1 MSDTDENDEQDE
13 QEQCDDQEAQ
23 DAHDAELQEHDE
35 HGQDDEQAE
44 QQQQQQQYSNLV
56 DVAKMYSDA
65 TRRCRA
71 LGEKVKSLRDAKLA
85 VGEEMMQAFEDARV
99 DVVKLDDGTTVKRF
113 VAKSA
118 EKIDEDYMQ
127 QKLCHFLN
135 QQTPGNRKRIRDPT
149 PQLIASAATK
159 FIDET
164 REVDEQ
170 YRLSIRNPP
179 KPKSKPNAK
188 TSKTAKSSKQ
198 RSIK

>member
-1 MSDTDENDEQDE
+1 MSDSEQDE
-13 QEQCDDQEAQ
+13 QDEQCDDQEAQ

-35 HGQDDEQAE
+35 HGHDDE

-71 LGEKVKSLRDAKLA
+71 LGDKVKSLRDAKLA

-118 EKIDEDYMQ
+118 EKINEDYMQ

-159 FIDET
+159 FIYET

-179 KPKSKPNAK
+179 KPKAKTDKSKANAK
-188 TSKTAKSSKQ
+188 SKQ